1 MCPNPNKLIDLKTH
15 NPKLNTTHVYCI
27 YLPSFTF
34 GFPWSHGVSRNT
46 YICENHHIIV
56 VAIVV
61 QNVGGLLGGFG
72 LVKATDDTQY
82 EMKFCASH
90 E

>member
-46 YICENHHIIV
+46 YICENHHSRNSGAKCGWAFGWFWIGEGNGRH
-56 VAIVV
+56 AIR
-61 QNVGGLLGGFG
+61 NEILR
-72 LVKATDDTQY
+72 KP
-82 EMKFCASH
+82 
-90 E
+90 